1 MDTITKTVLVYCIKY
16 LLNNKNQNIN
26 QNVKSINA

>member
-16 LLNNKNQNIN
+16 LLNNKIEYNLKLDCE
-26 QNVKSINA
+26 VD